1 MSNFHTNEISIQDAQ
16 PIELYIFTYKNVDYT
31 YTSSGYAKS
40 AYINDK
46 WFVFNPDYIKRGDS
60 LKTGNSSG
68 NVETTTITV
77 SRSNNVALLYQG
89 APPED
94 DMVRVRVYRVHGYND
109 SDYALILRGV
119 VTQVTFDG
127 SYAELTITIENVLN
141 RLIPRGRLSYYC
153 QNIIYDNKCR
163 LESDA
168 FALQCYLDR
177 SVNGLKLFSTN
188 LRERPS
194 GWAEQGFL
202 KMGNSYRAI
211 VRAEND
217 WIQIKYPIR
226 SSDWQGSFK
235 VYPGCENTFATCAR
249 KFGNTDNFSGVP
261 YIMPYNAFT
270 HPTGKGVY
278 WVYENVIY
286 RDTGGRVYNIGL
298 GS

>member
-1 MSNFHTNEISIQDAQ
+1 MSTFHEQEISIQDAQ
-16 PIELYIFTYKNVDYT
+16 PVELYLFTYKNVDYT

-40 AYINDK
+40 AYINNK
-46 WFVFNPDYIKRGDS
+46 WYVFNPDYIKRGDS

-77 SRSNNVALLYQG
+77 SRSNNVALLFQG
-89 APPED
+89 SPPED
-94 DMVRVRVYRVHGYND
+94 DVIRVRVYRVHGLND

-141 RLIPRGRLSYYC
+141 RLIPRGKLSYYC
-153 QNIIYDNKCR
+153 QNCIYDNKCG
-163 LESDA
+163 LDMKAHE
-168 FALQCYLDR
+168 LTCYLDKH
-177 SVNGLKLFSTN
+177 VNGLKLYSTN
-188 LRERPS
+188 LRQKPE
-194 GWAEQGFL
+194 GWAKQGFL

-211 VRAEND
+211 VNSEAD
-217 WIQIKYPIR
+217 WVQIKYPIR

-235 VYPGCENTFATCAR
+235 VYQGCDNTFKTCAE

-270 HPTGKGVY
+270 HPTGHGVY
-278 WVYENVIY
+278 WVDGNIRIV
-286 RDTGGRVYNIGL
+286 DTHGKLYDMSIM
-298 GS
+298 